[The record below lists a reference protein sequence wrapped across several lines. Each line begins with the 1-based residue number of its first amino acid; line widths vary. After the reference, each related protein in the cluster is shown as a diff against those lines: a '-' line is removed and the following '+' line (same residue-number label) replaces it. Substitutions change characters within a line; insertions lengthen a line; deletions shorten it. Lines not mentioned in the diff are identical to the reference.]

1 MKKQASIYYIAHV
14 VINLVLL
21 VAFRANIIID
31 SLSVLP
37 VFLIVLMLIQAPMFK
52 VDIHRNSLGD
62 TAYSTGN
69 TVRLTDDELDKQY
82 RYTRY
87 SFYGLIPFV
96 FPFIFFFSSYTKL
109 CSIIPYILAY
119 VVGNVIFKFKYGKTI
134 KTRLEAEKEELRK
147 QLQNEELG
155 IK

>member
-1 MKKQASIYYIAHV
+1 MKKFSIYYIVHT
-14 VINLVLL
+14 VINMALL
-21 VAFRANIIID
+21 IAFRANIIVD
-31 SLSVLP
+31 FLSVVP

-69 TVRLTDDELDKQY
+69 TVRLTDDELEKQY
-82 RYTRY
+82 KYTRY

-96 FPFIFFFSSYTKL
+96 FPFIFFFSSYAKL
-109 CSIIPYILAY
+109 FSIIPYILSY
-119 VVGNVIFKFKYGKTI
+119 VVGNVIFKVKYGKAI
-134 KTRLEAEKEELRK
+134 KARLELEKEELRK